1 MKNKITFKAFKA
13 EMDQFFML
21 NRFTEQE
28 REEVKAWPIYRRA
41 AEDDDA
47 AETQEIA
54 IRFQEAKE
62 SSVSVLIKL
71 QGVQAH
77 STQLGKCES

>member
-28 REEVKAWPIYRRA
+28 REEVKAWPTYRRA
-41 AEDDDA
+41 AEDDVA
-47 AETQEIA
+47 IETQEA
-54 IRFQEAKE
+54 A
-62 SSVSVLIKL
+62 
-71 QGVQAH
+71 
-77 STQLGKCES
+77 TQI